1 MDISRR
7 LWRVWQ
13 RNFAV
18 YRRTWL
24 ISFLPNLFEPAFY
37 LLAFGLGLGAMVG
50 GVTYQSEAV
59 SYISFIAPGIVAIA
73 IMQNAFFENT
83 YASFVRMYY
92 QKTFDAMLATPLSL
106 GDVIAGEIFWGATK
120 SLMAG
125 VAMTA
130 VLMPFGLVSVE
141 GALLIIPVS
150 ILGGFAFGSI
160 GMVFTGITPTIE
172 VFNLPVFLFVTP
184 MFLFS
189 GTFFPIENMPPW
201 AGSVARLLPLTHL
214 VELVRGPF
222 LGKVEPKL
230 LFSAAYLLLFSALLF
245 PLAVHKMRKRLIK

>member
-18 YRRTWL
+18 YKRTWL

-50 GVTYQSEAV
+50 AVTYRSESV
-59 SYISFIAPGIVAIA
+59 SYVRFIAPGIVAIA
-73 IMQNAFFENT
+73 VMQNSFFENT

-130 VLMPFGLVSVE
+130 VLLPFGLVSVE

-150 ILGGFAFGSI
+150 ILGGIAFGSI
-160 GMVFTGITPTIE
+160 GMFFTGITPTID
-172 VFNLPVFLFVTP
+172 VFNLPVFLFITP
-184 MFLFS
+184 MFLFG
-189 GTFFPIENMPPW
+189 GTFFPLENLPPW
-201 AGSVARLLPLTHL
+201 AAKIAYVLPLTHL

-222 LGKVEPKL
+222 LGKVESRL
-230 LFSAAYLLLFSALLF
+230 IFSVIYLLLFSALLF
-245 PLAVHKMRKRLIK
+245 PLAIHKMRKRLIK